1 MKNRLAVSLF
11 AMLLIGQLFFSPF
24 AHPSTPT
31 FDLMEE
37 AACTLYA
44 RMNADV
50 VSGACPDDAC
60 LRDLIKPQ
68 RICEWRLKGVMMA
81 CAAGN
86 PDQARTKLL
95 AAYNPTRNH
104 IGQMLDHCR
113 DGLSNCDLIAS
124 YIGGDFIEAWY
135 LLQDYPDCPNS
146 FACIKAEL
154 WAFGDTNPPLLSP
167 LGDND
172 LNLMGWMKAKLD
184 QANVCE

>member
-1 MKNRLAVSLF
+1 MHFRLSLALALFLAFF
-11 AMLLIGQLFFSPF
+11 AMPVAAVTYLE
-24 AHPSTPT
+24 
-31 FDLMEE
+31 MET
-37 AACTLYA
+37 AACSLAA
-44 RMNADV
+44 RMQSDID
-50 VSGACPDDAC
+50 SGACPDDAC
-60 LRDLIKPQ
+60 LRDVIKPQ
-68 RICEWRLKGVMMA
+68 RVCDWRLESVMAA

-124 YIGGDFIEAWY
+124 YIGGEFIEAWY

-146 FACIKAEL
+146 FTCLKAEL
-154 WAFGDTNPPLLSP
+154 WAFGDSTPPLLNP

-172 LNLMGWMKAKLD
+172 LNLMGWMREKLNQVD
-184 QANVCE
+184 VCD